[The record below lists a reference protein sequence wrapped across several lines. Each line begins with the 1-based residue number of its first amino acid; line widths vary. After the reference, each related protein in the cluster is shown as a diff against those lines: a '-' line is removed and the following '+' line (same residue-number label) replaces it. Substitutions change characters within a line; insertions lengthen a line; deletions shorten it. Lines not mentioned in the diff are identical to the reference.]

1 MNRLRELR
9 KGKKLTLRELE
20 IETGIR
26 DVNLSRYE
34 RGAVQLR
41 SGVWKILANYY
52 DVPII
57 YLKGTDKEID
67 DYLENMVDKNFR
79 LKELRKSKKLILKN
93 IQEQTGIKR
102 STFSDYENSN
112 TEPNIK
118 TLIALADYFN
128 VSIDYLVGRSDV
140 R

>member
-34 RGAVQLR
+34 RGAVQPR

>member
-1 MNRLRELR
+1 MN
-9 KGKKLTLRELE
+9 
-20 IETGIR
+20 
-26 DVNLSRYE
+26 
-34 RGAVQLR
+34 
-41 SGVWKILANYY
+41 
-52 DVPII
+52 
-57 YLKGTDKEID
+57 
-67 DYLENMVDKNFR
+67 R

-118 TLIALADYFN
+118 TLIALADYFD